1 MTVGKMIGRVLVS
14 VDFSLHLCVFSLSAP
29 RCTHQEGERA
39 IFGQMREGDAV
50 FRATPVISNLNHLG
64 DLGKLHWNHKSV
76 STLAP
81 ERRKV
86 LLCLQTSK

>member
-1 MTVGKMIGRVLVS
+1 M
-14 VDFSLHLCVFSLSAP
+14 
-29 RCTHQEGERA
+29 
-39 IFGQMREGDAV
+39 
-50 FRATPVISNLNHLG
+50 NHLA

-86 LLCLQTSK
+86 LLCPRIRLQIETKKHVNGTRIEHYVKLVIRDHPLASQSF